1 MKKYIRIS
9 MLLIGILFALPN
21 PTSAQCPIK
30 EKIMGSGEDESDA
43 ANNNHTLII
52 YFDKTKGNKALM
64 KAIQKKGCAV
74 LYEYKN
80 LNGIAIKT
88 PDDWYIEKA
97 VAYFSKVKGVT
108 FVNKDGVNRLH

>member
-1 MKKYIRIS
+1 MQTIYVKQTHNMKKYIRIS

-52 YFDKTKGNKALM
+52 YFDKTKGNKVLNESYS
-64 KAIQKKGCAV
+64 KERLCSAV
-74 LYEYKN
+74 WYKN
-80 LNGIAIKT
+80 LNGIAVKT
-88 PDDWYIEKA
+88 PDVGILK
-97 VAYFSKVKGVT
+97 
-108 FVNKDGVNRLH
+108 RL

>member
-1 MKKYIRIS
+1 
-9 MLLIGILFALPN
+9 
-21 PTSAQCPIK
+21 
-30 EKIMGSGEDESDA
+30 
-43 ANNNHTLII
+43 
-52 YFDKTKGNKALM
+52 M

-88 PDDWYIEKA
+88 PDDWDIEKA